1 MNSEYKGHIN
11 DEILKLRGKPSFDL
25 PLRQGTATLSSV
37 ATTFTGYSEHSTPV
51 QLIRSGKGYIAP
63 SFSNAMYNKIYL
75 SPKIIDIGYVST
87 TRSISITLFNGYFNN
102 KILTEINYSDEQGVK
117 VSNVKL
123 PLLFSRLS
131 VRTLIIDI
139 DSKGCN
145 SINCMISFHFSNSET
160 VTLELKGTRSQPFAI
175 MPNWVNGVTETL
187 EWKTNVHQSQTG
199 AEQRVSMR
207 LTPRRVF
214 EFQALIYQQQRHQI
228 ENLLF
233 NHFSNSFA
241 LPIYNDV
248 ALLDKAIKASD
259 DTLHL
264 STVGRDYYVNGK
276 VMVMSD
282 SNIVVSN
289 IANITESTIQ
299 LSEPISS
306 DFLAGAKVFP
316 VKTAKLT
323 DPPKIIRR
331 TDELSTVELRFLVA
345 ENNPINT
352 NITLPTYK
360 NFYVLEH
367 EPEWSDNVQVSYE
380 SMRREIDNQTGNVY
394 YSDTAQRTFITQSHQ
409 WLIHG
414 RKEQHKLRSLF
425 YALRGRQKPF
435 LVPSFSHDCEL
446 TNDVTSE
453 ILDIQPNGLNET
465 DKGGQFLRILLTKGR
480 VLYREILT
488 VKSNDQGKL
497 RLVINS
503 KATFSRNE
511 VIKIS
516 IMRLCRL
523 NDDKVV
529 WQHLTDSDGTAR
541 VNVTFREVRYE
552 LE

>member
-1 MNSEYKGHIN
+1 MNSEYKGLVN
-11 DEILKLRGKPSFDL
+11 EEIFKLHKKPSFDL
-25 PLRQGTATLSSV
+25 SLHQGTATLSSIVKASTGFIKRGTV
-37 ATTFTGYSEHSTPV
+37 A
-51 QLIRSGKGYIAP
+51 QLIRSGKGYIAT
-63 SFSNAMYNKIYL
+63 SFLDAIYNRIYL
-75 SPKIIDIGYVST
+75 SPEMTDIGYVST
-87 TRSISITLFNGYFNN
+87 KRSINITLFNGYFSN
-102 KILTEINYSDEQGVK
+102 KILSEINYSDKQGVK

-123 PLLFSRLS
+123 PLLINRLS
-131 VRTLIIDI
+131 FKKLIVDV
-139 DSKGCN
+139 DSKGN
-145 SINCMISFHFSNSET
+145 DNINCTISFCFSNAET
-160 VTLELKGTRSQPFAI
+160 VTLVLKGSRSQAFAI

-214 EFQALIYQQQRHQI
+214 EFQALIYQQQRRQI

-233 NHFSNSFA
+233 NHFSNPFA

-248 ALLDKAIKASD
+248 SLLDKAIKAGD
-259 DTLHL
+259 NILHL

-282 SNIVVSN
+282 SDIVVTNIVDM
-289 IANITESTIQ
+289 TESTIK
-299 LSEPISS
+299 LSEPIPR

-331 TDELSTVELRFLVA
+331 TDELSTVELRFRVT

-367 EPEWSDNVQVSYE
+367 EPEWSDNVQISYE

-394 YSDTAQRTFITQSHQ
+394 YADTAQRTFITQSHQ

-414 RKEQHKLRSLF
+414 REEQYKLRSLF

-446 TNDVTSE
+446 VSDVTSE
-453 ILDIQPNGLNET
+453 ILDIKQNGLNEIEN
-465 DKGGQFLRILLTKGR
+465 GGLFLRILLTKGR
-480 VLYREILT
+480 VLYREIVT
-488 VKSNDQGKL
+488 AQINDQGGL
-497 RLVINS
+497 RLIINK
-503 KATFSRNE
+503 KASFLRNE

-516 IMRLCRL
+516 MMRLCRL